1 MFESFG
7 DFFWTFMAMSGFM
20 FWICLAGFVMLVI
33 KRNRAKRKGG
43 IYEF

>member
-20 FWICLAGFVMLVI
+20 FWICMVI
-33 KRNRAKRKGG
+33 FYWVGNQAQPRKKKD
-43 IYEF
+43 FL